1 MKCVECGE
9 KLRRVHRK
17 FLQRFVY
24 MAVYIC
30 PACKREECAPRRFRY
45 HFGPACRCP
54 LCGTYRV
61 VRLKTPDRID
71 RRHSGFLNLLERISG
86 HGRLFHCRWCRLQF
100 FDRRKLAAEIPGP
113 KPVEGIREV
122 NVREAEVREAEVR
135 QAEVKDM
142 SDPVQ

>member
-1 MKCVECGE
+1 
-9 KLRRVHRK
+9 
-17 FLQRFVY
+17 

-30 PACKREECAPRRFRY
+30 PACKREEYAPRRYRY

-71 RRHSGFLNLLERISG
+71 RRHSGFLNLLERIAG

-100 FDRRKLAAEIPGP
+100 YDRRSVAAEIPVP
-113 KPVEGIREV
+113 KPTEPIPEV
-122 NVREAEVREAEVR
+122 EVREVEIPEAEIP
-135 QAEVKDM
+135 EVEIKDT
-142 SDPVQ
+142 PNRAP